1 MPRLPTDFSKSIIYK
16 IVCNDLTIKECYYGS
31 TTDFIKRKSAHK
43 CCCNNPKSKDY
54 NTNKYQ
60 FIREN
65 GGWGNWK
72 MILIKEY
79 PCDNKRQLEA
89 EERKCMEEDNYRLN
103 AIRPFVTDD
112 ENKER
117 NKKYDQKHKVEIRE
131 RNKNYREKNPV
142 RIKNYNKENRDKIKE
157 RQKNYR
163 QVNKVEIKE
172 KNKKYNQEHRVEN
185 SEQQRL
191 RYQLNKLTYQAFV
204 WVSSLS

>member
-112 ENKER
+112 ENK
-117 NKKYDQKHKVEIRE
+117 D
-131 RNKNYREKNPV
+131 YREKNPV